1 MTLSQPP
8 LLDHRVRAGEGVPL
22 ALGVGREPVCLCI
35 FVSVHVCVVKPDG
48 RGGGE
53 IKTCMC
59 IYVAKSCGG
68 VCICERERKKT

>member
-1 MTLSQPP
+1 MCVELTTVTLC
-8 LLDHRVRAGEGVPL
+8 AC
-22 ALGVGREPVCLCI
+22 VCLSTG
-35 FVSVHVCVVKPDG
+35 VSVHMCVVKPDG